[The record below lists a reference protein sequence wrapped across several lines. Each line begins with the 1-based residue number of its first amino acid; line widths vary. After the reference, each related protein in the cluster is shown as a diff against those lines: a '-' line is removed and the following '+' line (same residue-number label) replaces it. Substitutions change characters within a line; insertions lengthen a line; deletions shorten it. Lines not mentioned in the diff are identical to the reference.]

1 MQFEDRGHLIGGA
14 LRPLGANTIAVENP
28 ATGVTIGRITAGTAE
43 DAAEALEAA
52 KAAQK
57 GWARKTGVERG
68 NVLQKAA
75 ALLGERAAGIGRVIA
90 VEQGKPLDH
99 ATMEVRGGAGH
110 LQYHSEWARRMT
122 GTVLPAD
129 RPDNRILTTRH
140 PYGVVVAI
148 VPWNFPV
155 AVLCRKIAPALMAGN
170 AVVVKPSELTPFS
183 AYLVADALR
192 DAGLPDG
199 VLNIVT
205 GLGHEVGTALVS
217 NPITQL
223 VTLTGSVGAG
233 QSVMR
238 TSAENLTV
246 VSLELGGKAPFI
258 VMEDADI
265 EQAARDVVFA
275 RFKNAGQ
282 ICTCAERVYVHE
294 AAHDAFV
301 KRVAEL
307 ASALKMGDPLT
318 SPDMGPVISAA
329 QVEKLHNVVDAARKD
344 GTGVVC
350 GGSRPAGDEFAAG
363 HWFSPTVLSDVRHGG
378 SLTQEEIFGPIL
390 PVVKVA
396 SFDEAV
402 AFANDSDFGLSAYL
416 YTHNYD
422 RIMRAMDEIDFGE
435 IFVNRT
441 GPEAVQGYHAGY
453 RKSGIGGDDG
463 PHGFEAYL
471 KKRTVYLAY
480 RGGEK

>member
-1 MQFEDRGHLIGGA
+1 MELQDHGHLISGERRA
-14 LRPLGANTIAVENP
+14 LGAQVITVENP
-28 ATGVTIGRITAGTAE
+28 ATGLPVGRVTAGTAA
-43 DAAEALEAA
+43 DAAEALDVAR
-52 KAAQK
+52 AAQK
-57 GWARKTGVERG
+57 AWARKTPVERG
-68 NVLQKAA
+68 GVLQKAA
-75 ALLGERAAGIGRVIA
+75 ALLVERAAEIGRVIA
-90 VEQGKPLDH
+90 LEQGKPLDH
-99 ATMEVRGGAGH
+99 ATMEVKGGAGH

-122 GTVLPAD
+122 GSVMPSD
-129 RPDNRILTTRH
+129 RPNNRILTTKH

-170 AVVVKPSELTPFS
+170 AVVVKPSEMTPFS
-183 AYLVADALR
+183 AFRVAEVLKE
-192 DAGLPDG
+192 AGLPDG
-199 VLNIVT
+199 VLNIVNGT
-205 GLGHEVGTALVS
+205 GPEVGGALVAH
-217 NPITQL
+217 PITQL

-238 TSAENLTV
+238 AAAENLTV

-258 VMEDADI
+258 VMDDADV
-265 EQAARDVVFA
+265 EQAARDVIFA

-294 AAHDAFV
+294 AVHDAFV

-307 ASALKMGDPLT
+307 AAALKLGDPLT

-329 QVEKLHNVVDAARKD
+329 QVDKLRAVVAAARK
-344 GTGVVC
+344 GGASVVC
-350 GGSRPAGDEFAAG
+350 GGDRPAGDAFAQG
-363 HWFSPTVLSDVRHGG
+363 HWFSPTVLSGVSHGG
-378 SLTQEEIFGPIL
+378 SLTQEEIFGPVL
-390 PVVKVA
+390 PVVKVS

-416 YTHNYD
+416 YTQDYD

-441 GPEAVQGYHAGY
+441 GPESVHGYHGGY

-463 PHGFEAYL
+463 PYGFEAYL
-471 KKRTVYLAY
+471 KKRTVYLGY
-480 RGGEK
+480 RGGEA